1 MPDFGRW
8 TANGGDPSLNDINRA
23 DKFLDALAAEQ
34 PVYSTDRA
42 DAELAFLLSGWRD
55 DVRQVP
61 IDHVVPPLE
70 AESALR
76 NALDF
81 SSRRR
86 NRRSLAVIG
95 SAAAAV
101 LCLGGFA
108 SMVYSAD
115 PGDGLYGL
123 HTMLFGDQRQT
134 RDDAVVL
141 AAQTEMQQVQQLID
155 NGQWDQAQER
165 LTALSTKV
173 QSVETVERKSELIQQ
188 WNALTYKVVEQDPA
202 ATLPPPGQPMPELP
216 SSPLTLL
223 PLPVITDTTTVST
236 PPEVTSVPSTPGS
249 EVTVTTTSSSQT
261 TTSPSAGASTTT
273 SEPTTGTTTSAPSTD
288 TTTAVTTSAA
298 SPSATTTTV
307 SPSVTTTTTVAP
319 STTTTT
325 VAPSSST
332 ATTATTT
339 TLTTTTATTTTVT
352 TTTTQ
357 ATVARPATTT
367 TVAPAAEAPS
377 VQQQEPSAPP
387 ARTQAPA
394 QETVQATKEA
404 QPPQQRSPEVVVTTT
419 VPVGQPGGH

>member
-55 DVRQVP
+55 EVRQVP

-108 SMVYSAD
+108 SVVYSAD

-123 HTMLFGDQRQT
+123 HTLLFGDQRQT

-165 LTALSTKV
+165 LAALSTKV

-202 ATLPPPGQPMPELP
+202 ATLPPPGQPLPELP

-223 PLPVITDTTTVST
+223 PLPVIESSTDTTTVST
-236 PPEVTSVPSTPGS
+236 PPEVTSVPTTPGS
-249 EVTVTTTSSSQT
+249 EVTVTTTPPSETSTSASSST
-261 TTSPSAGASTTT
+261 STSPSADASTTT
-273 SEPTTGTTTSAPSTD
+273 SEPAPSTTTTSAVPSTSTA
-288 TTTAVTTSAA
+288 TTTVT
-298 SPSATTTTV
+298 PSAT
-307 SPSVTTTTTVAP
+307 TTTTTVAP

-325 VAPSSST
+325 
-332 ATTATTT
+332 
-339 TLTTTTATTTTVT
+339 
-352 TTTTQ
+352 TTQ
-357 ATVARPATTT
+357 ATVARTTT
-367 TVAPAAEAPS
+367 TTTIAPAVEAPPS
-377 VQQQEPSAPP
+377 AAPPVQQQEPSTPP
-387 ARTQAPA
+387 ARNQPPQAHA
-394 QETVQATKEA
+394 EETVQATKEA
-404 QPPQQRSPEVVVTTT
+404 SAPQQRAPEVVVTTT
-419 VPVGQPGGH
+419 TVPGGQPGGH

>member
-55 DVRQVP
+55 EVRQVP

-108 SMVYSAD
+108 SVVYSAD

-123 HTMLFGDQRQT
+123 HTLLFGDQRQT

-165 LTALSTKV
+165 LAALSTKV

-202 ATLPPPGQPMPELP
+202 ATLPPPGQPLPELP

-223 PLPVITDTTTVST
+223 PLPVIESSTDTTTVST
-236 PPEVTSVPSTPGS
+236 PPEVTSVPTTPGS
-249 EVTVTTTSSSQT
+249 EVTVTTTPPSETSTSASSST
-261 TTSPSAGASTTT
+261 STSPSADASTTT
-273 SEPTTGTTTSAPSTD
+273 SEPAPSTTTTSAVPSTSTA
-288 TTTAVTTSAA
+288 TTTVT
-298 SPSATTTTV
+298 PSAT
-307 SPSVTTTTTVAP
+307 TTTTTVAP

-325 VAPSSST
+325 TTVAPSTT
-332 ATTATTT
+332 ATTA
-339 TLTTTTATTTTVT
+339 

-357 ATVARPATTT
+357 ATVARTTT
-367 TVAPAAEAPS
+367 TTTIAPAVEAPPS
-377 VQQQEPSAPP
+377 AAPPVQQQEPSTPP
-387 ARTQAPA
+387 ARNQPPQAHA
-394 QETVQATKEA
+394 EETVQATKEA
-404 QPPQQRSPEVVVTTT
+404 SAPQQRAPEVVVTTT
-419 VPVGQPGGH
+419 TVPGGQPGGH